1 VRVVVPSGSLRNHLL
16 ARLAERR
23 PAWLGLEVV
32 TLRRLALAVLDRAGE
47 PPPRGAELLPVLVR
61 RAALAEPELARR
73 LAPLEGGFA
82 PLVGSVRD
90 LLDAGL
96 DEATQAAALE
106 ALAETDL
113 PLGRA
118 EKGRATAVVRAA
130 GRVAAAL
137 ATAGRAAGA
146 ALYRHAAER
155 IESDPAS
162 LPPAAAILI
171 HGFADATGA
180 VVDLLAALARAA
192 PGALWLDLPPTA
204 RDTPRDAGVEPFGR
218 ALRERLLQGRTLEA
232 VHEVAPAELDAFSAT
247 GESAEAREV
256 ARRIRAAL
264 VGGACPPERIGV
276 VARDLGPY
284 LAPLRRAFESAAVPF
299 SVTGA
304 AEPHPQRR
312 GALALVRLLDERE
325 RLAADTVL
333 DLLAPGLAR
342 VAAESELRL
351 AARTLGAVTLADL
364 ATLDLRQRLGRA
376 RSLALPVRGYGLAEE
391 ESSPEPPG
399 SGRPRAR
406 RLARASLARALS
418 ACRALARAIAG
429 LPERAAAATHFG
441 ALGRLARVV
450 LPTEGSAGRWL
461 AETLARLAAD
471 LPPDFLLGRD
481 ELAELLAR
489 AAEGGERVAPGGRG
503 GGVQILSVTAARG
516 RTFAELFVVGL
527 NRGYFP
533 ATPREDPLLGDAAR
547 RALRAVLPDL
557 PVKREAIFEERFLF
571 DQLVAAAPKVTLSF
585 RRRAD
590 DASAML
596 VSPLLDRL
604 SWRDGATRALRE
616 RWRIPVPPSAPPPA
630 DLPPSPIAEA
640 LAAGLAG
647 DRPRWTSCLPAA
659 LAEERG
665 AAAVEPLDRA
675 RARARAE
682 TLDEL
687 DPDPRSAAGRR
698 IWRSLGPFLGRVG
711 AGALAAEPLWVTRV
725 EKVHACGWQALL
737 EVGLGLEPLADPVE
751 DLPAPLDRRL
761 VGIAVHRLLERRLGA
776 GAAPPLADLLA
787 APGRRFPFPSDAE
800 LAAEARVVA
809 RRLLEEEGLSFWG
822 FELLL
827 AEESARAAARAAVD
841 WVSAPPEV
849 LGCEVVG
856 AADLGPWGAALSVD
870 FRVDRVDRD
879 GDTVVLTDY
888 KSWSPES
895 LHEKVGGD
903 SRHLDAIRQGA
914 HLQPA
919 AYVAALGGAPARGR
933 FLALGEPADEEER
946 AEIEARLEHG
956 DVEALR
962 ALATAARRAAA
973 ALATGRLPP
982 RLVDPG
988 GFELG
993 PACAWCRVA
1002 EACLQGDSGARRRLR
1017 EWTADRRER
1026 GPESADAG
1034 DVAEAELVLVHPLP
1048 AGRERA

>member
-1 VRVVVPSGSLRNHLL
+1 MRVVVPSGSLRSHLL
-16 ARLAERR
+16 ARLSERR
-23 PAWLGLEVV
+23 AAWLGLEVV

-73 LAPLEGGFA
+73 LAPLDGGFA

-96 DEATQAAALE
+96 DEATLPAALD
-106 ALAETDL
+106 ALAEPGL

-118 EKGRATAVVRAA
+118 ERPRAAAVVRAA
-130 GRVAAAL
+130 GRVARAL
-137 ATAGRAAGA
+137 ADEGRAGGA

-155 IESDPAS
+155 IESEPAS

-180 VVDLLAALARAA
+180 VVDLLAALARAR
-192 PGALWLDLPPTA
+192 PGTLWLDLPPA
-204 RDTPRDAGVEPFGR
+204 AGGAPRDAGVEPFGR
-218 ALRERLLQGRTLEA
+218 ALRERLLRGSTVESVRG
-232 VHEVAPAELDAFSAT
+232 VPPAEFDAFSAI
-247 GESAEAREV
+247 GETAEAHEV
-256 ARRIRAAL
+256 ARRIRATLAA
-264 VGGACPPERIGV
+264 GGPAPERIGV

-284 LAPLRRAFESAAVPF
+284 LAPLRRAFESAAVPY

-304 AEPHPQRR
+304 AEPHPHRR
-312 GALALVRLLDERE
+312 AALALVRLLDDRE
-325 RLAADTVL
+325 RLAADSVL
-333 DLLAPGLAR
+333 DLLAPGLAA
-342 VAAESELRL
+342 VAPVAELRIAL
-351 AARTLGAVTLADL
+351 RALGAVTLADL
-364 ATLDLRQRLGRA
+364 AALDLRQRLGRA
-376 RSLALPVRGYGLAEE
+376 RSLALPVRGFGLVEE
-391 ESSPEPPG
+391 DAPPEPHD
-399 SGRPRAR
+399 GRPRAR
-406 RLARASLARALS
+406 RLARSSLARTLS
-418 ACRALARAIAG
+418 ACRTLARTVAS
-429 LPERAAAATHFG
+429 LPERAPAAAHFG
-441 ALGRLARVV
+441 ALGRLAQAV
-450 LPTEGSAGRWL
+450 LPTEGPAGRWL

-471 LPPDFLLGRD
+471 LPHDFLLGRD
-481 ELAELLAR
+481 ELVDLLAR
-489 AAEGGERVAPGGRG
+489 SAEGGARIAPGGRG

-516 RTFAELFVVGL
+516 RTFAELFVLGL
-527 NRGYFP
+527 NRGHFP
-533 ATPREDPLLGDAAR
+533 AAPREDALLGDAAR
-547 RALRAVLPDL
+547 RALRSVLPDL
-557 PVKREAIFEERFLF
+557 PVKGDSLFEERFLF
-571 DQLVAAAPKVTLSF
+571 DQLAAAAPKVTFSF

-590 DASAML
+590 DASPKL

-604 SWRDGATRALRE
+604 SWRDGATRSLRE
-616 RWRIPVPPSAPPPA
+616 RWRLPVPPSAPSPP
-630 DLPPSPIAEA
+630 DLPSSPIAEA

-647 DRPRWTSCLPAA
+647 DRRRWSDCLPAA
-659 LAEERG
+659 LAEARG

-682 TLDEL
+682 TLAEL

-698 IWRSLGPFLGRVG
+698 IWRALGPFLGRVG
-711 AGALAAEPLWVTRV
+711 AGALAAERLWVTRV

-737 EVGLGLEPLADPVE
+737 EVGLGLEPLADPIE

-761 VGIAVHRLLERRLGA
+761 LGIAVHRLLERTLGS

-787 APGRRFPFPSDAE
+787 APGRRFPFPGDAE
-800 LAAEARVVA
+800 LAAEARSVA

-822 FELLL
+822 FEHLL
-827 AEESARAAARAAVD
+827 AEESARAAVRAAVD
-841 WVSAPPEV
+841 WASAPPEV

-856 AADLGPWGAALSVD
+856 AADLTPWGAALTLD

-879 GDTVVLTDY
+879 GETVVLTDY
-888 KSWSPES
+888 KSWTPES

-903 SRHLDAIRQGA
+903 SKHLAAIRQGA

-933 FLALGEPADEEER
+933 FLALGEPSEEEER
-946 AEIEARLEHG
+946 VEIEARLESG

-962 ALATAARRAAA
+962 ALAEAARRATA

-1002 EACLQGDSGARRRLR
+1002 EACLQWDSGARRRLR
-1017 EWTADRRER
+1017 EWTQERRQS
-1026 GPESADAG
+1026 GPESGEAG
-1034 DVAEAELVLVHPLP
+1034 DVAEADLVLAHPLP
-1048 AGRERA
+1048 AAGERA

>member
-1 VRVVVPSGSLRNHLL
+1 MRVVVPSGSLRNHLL

-47 PPPRGAELLPVLVR
+47 PPPRGADLLPVLVR

-106 ALAETDL
+106 ALAEPDL
-113 PLGRA
+113 PFGRA
-118 EKGRATAVVRAA
+118 ERVRATAVVRAA
-130 GRVAAAL
+130 GGVAAAL

-180 VVDLLAALARAA
+180 VVDLLAALARAG
-192 PGALWLDLPPTA
+192 PGALWLDLPPAAHGAA
-204 RDTPRDAGVEPFGR
+204 RDAAIEPFGR
-218 ALRERLLQGRTLEA
+218 ALRERLLQGRA
-232 VHEVAPAELDAFSAT
+232 VEPVRGVAPAELDAFSAT

-264 VGGACPPERIGV
+264 AGGALPPERIGV

-284 LAPLRRAFESAAVPF
+284 LAPLRRAFESAAVPY

-304 AEPHPQRR
+304 AEPHPRR
-312 GALALVRLLDERE
+312 RAALALVRLLDERE
-325 RLAADTVL
+325 RLAADVVL

-342 VAAESELRL
+342 VAPEAELRV
-351 AARTLGAVTLADL
+351 AARTLGALTLAEL
-364 ATLDLRQRLGRA
+364 AALDLRQRLGRA

-391 ESSPEPPG
+391 EGSAEPPN
-399 SGRPRAR
+399 GRPRAR
-406 RLARASLARALS
+406 RLGRASLARALS
-418 ACRALARAIAG
+418 ACRALARAVAS
-429 LPERAAAATHFG
+429 LPERAPAATHFG

-450 LPTEGSAGRWL
+450 LPTEGSAGGWL

-471 LPPDFLLGRD
+471 LPSDFLLGRD

-489 AAEGGERVAPGGRG
+489 AAEGDERVAPGGRG
-503 GGVQILSVTAARG
+503 GGVQILSVTAARS
-516 RTFAELFVVGL
+516 RTFAELFVLGL

-571 DQLVAAAPKVTLSF
+571 DQLVAAAPRVTLSF

-604 SWRDGATRALRE
+604 SWRDGATQALRE
-616 RWRIPVPPSAPPPA
+616 RWRVPVAPSAPPPP

-659 LAEERG
+659 LAEARG

-675 RARARAE
+675 HARARAE

-687 DPDPRSAAGRR
+687 DPDPGSAGGRR
-698 IWRSLGPFLGRVG
+698 IWRALGPFLGRVG
-711 AGALAAEPLWVTRV
+711 AGALAAEPLWVTRI

-737 EVGLGLEPLADPVE
+737 EVGLGLEPLVDPVQ

-800 LAAEARVVA
+800 LAAEARAVA

-841 WVSAPPEV
+841 WASDPPEV

-856 AADLGPWGAALSVD
+856 AADLGPWGAALTVD

-879 GDTVVLTDY
+879 GATVVLTDY
-888 KSWSPES
+888 KSWTPES
-895 LHEKVGGD
+895 LREKVGGE
-903 SRHLDAIRQGA
+903 SRHLAALRQGA

-933 FLALGEPADEEER
+933 FLALGEPEDEEKR
-946 AEIEARLEHG
+946 VEIEARLEHG

-973 ALATGRLPP
+973 ALATGRLAP

-1017 EWTADRRER
+1017 EWTEERRVR

-1034 DVAEAELVLVHPLP
+1034 DVAEAELVLAHPLP
-1048 AGRERA
+1048 AGGERA